1 LFPHRR
7 AAEVLV
13 FISKCFSRRALLRSA
28 GLVAIT
34 AAASWPI
41 TGRAQVVR
49 GVVVDEGSGR
59 ALPGIV
65 VVLLDSA
72 GKRLAGVLADDAG
85 RYAIRIASP
94 GSYGIR
100 AERVGYRADTPTAV
114 KLAAGET
121 VELRLVT
128 RPVPVMLSTVRV
140 TGTTACVARASDG
153 QDVSAVWDEAR
164 KALYATD
171 LTQRNELFTA
181 KVSRFERTIDAR
193 DAKVTSYSV
202 KQTNGVTRNPFV
214 SLPAAQLSAS
224 GFARQVGSETIYY
237 GPDAG
242 VLLSDEFL
250 GDHCFKLREAGGR
263 RSAMIGIEFEPA
275 RGRTMPEIAGTLWL
289 DRKTAE
295 LRDLEYAY
303 RGLPNLPSSVRSED
317 FGGRVEFQRMPT
329 GAWIVQRWVI
339 RMPLLVDKGPL
350 ATRSEGVIP
359 GGVSTRPERVQLAA
373 IREEGG
379 EVVET
384 VARGERRENATEA
397 STVRGIVFDS
407 TRMEPLP
414 NARVFFDGTQFSART
429 DASGR
434 FTIERVPPGTYS
446 LGVMHARFDSLQLRP
461 PTATVVMRAGEATTA
476 ELAAPS
482 NATIFARDCAPE
494 DRRVPMTALRGY
506 VRDGTTGAPAID
518 AKVTMTWNRLVSAAA
533 QPTPVV
539 QEQAGTRTDS
549 AGRFAFCGL
558 PAGVRLTARAA
569 TEERRSPPQV
579 VLLPENQIAVA
590 EIVVGT
596 QPVVASLAPTRVETS
611 PAPQRSTPMREF
623 DRRRRRGS
631 GTFLTRAQIER
642 SHATRLTDLFR
653 VLPGVSVTT
662 SDNGAPLVEL
672 RGTKRITMDSPAP
685 TRVVRTDSG
694 GAPPPPLTPSTGEMT
709 VKRCPAGF
717 LLDGLPI
724 DGAGLDLGMNAE
736 TVEAIE
742 VYPGAQVPIEYAGRH
757 SECGLIMIWTRAF
770 ADRPTPETGRD
781 GQR

>member
-1 LFPHRR
+1 MSI
-7 AAEVLV
+7 A
-13 FISKCFSRRALLRSA
+13 KCCSRRALLRTA
-28 GLVAIT
+28 GLVAVGV
-34 AAASWPI
+34 AASWPI
-41 TGRAQVVR
+41 IGHAQVVR

-65 VVLLDSA
+65 VVLLDSE

-85 RYAIRIASP
+85 RYAIRIATP

-114 KLAAGET
+114 KLGAGET

-128 RPVPVMLSTVRV
+128 RPIPVMLSAVRV

-153 QDVSAVWDEAR
+153 QEVSAVWDEAR

-181 KVSRFERTIDAR
+181 KVSRFERTLDAR
-193 DAKVTSYSV
+193 DAKVINYNV

-214 SLPAAQLSAS
+214 SLPAAQLSAG
-224 GFARQVGSETIYY
+224 GFVRQVGSETIYY

-275 RGRTMPEIAGTLWL
+275 RGRTMSEIAGTLWL

-295 LRDLEYAY
+295 LRDLEYEY
-303 RGLPNLPSSVRSED
+303 RGLPNLPLSVKSED

-339 RMPLLVDKGPL
+339 RMPILVDKGPL
-350 ATRSEGVIP
+350 AARSEGVIP

-384 VARGERRENATEA
+384 VARGERRESATEA

-414 NARVFFDGTQFSART
+414 NARVFFDGTQFSAQT
-429 DASGR
+429 DAGGR
-434 FTIERVPPGTYS
+434 FAIERVPPGTYS
-446 LGVMHARFDSLQLRP
+446 LGVMHSRFDSLQLRP

-494 DRRVPMTALRGY
+494 DRRDPMTALRGY
-506 VRDGTTGAPAID
+506 VRDGATGAPAID
-518 AKVTMTWNRLVSAAA
+518 ARVTVTWNRLVSTAA
-533 QPTPVV
+533 QSVPVV

-569 TEERRSPPQV
+569 TEERRSSPQV
-579 VLLPENQIAVA
+579 ILLPENQIAVA

-596 QPVVASLAPTRVETS
+596 QPVVASLEPTRVQTTAV
-611 PAPQRSTPMREF
+611 PAAPQHSTPMREF

-631 GTFLTRAQIER
+631 GSFLTRAQIER

-653 VLPGVSVTT
+653 VLPGVSVTL
-662 SDNGAPLVEL
+662 SDNGAVMVEL
-672 RGTKRITMDSPAP
+672 RGAKRITMDSPAP
-685 TRVVRTDSG
+685 MPVVRTDSG
-694 GAPPPPLTPSTGEMT
+694 APPPQPSAASKGTMS

-724 DGAGLDLGMNAE
+724 DGGAGLDLGMNAE
-736 TVEAIE
+736 TIEAIE
-742 VYPGAQVPIEYAGRH
+742 VYPGSQVPIEYAGRH
-757 SECGLIMIWTRAF
+757 AECGLVMIWTRAF

-781 GQR
+781 DER

>member
-1 LFPHRR
+1 VSI
-7 AAEVLV
+7 A
-13 FISKCFSRRALLRSA
+13 KCFSRRALLRTA
-28 GLVAIT
+28 GLVAV
-34 AAASWPI
+34 AASSPVVSH
-41 TGRAQVVR
+41 AQVVR

-85 RYAIRIASP
+85 RYAIRIAAP
-94 GSYGIR
+94 GNYGIR
-100 AERVGYRADTPTAV
+100 AERIGYRADAPTAV

-128 RPVPVMLSTVRV
+128 RPVPVMLSAVRV

-153 QDVSAVWDEAR
+153 QEVSAVWDEAR

-181 KVSRFERTIDAR
+181 KVSRFERTLDAR
-193 DAKVTSYSV
+193 DAKVINYSV

-214 SLPAAQLSAS
+214 SLPAAQLSTD
-224 GFARQVGSETIYY
+224 GFVRQVGSETIYF

-250 GDHCFKLREAGGR
+250 GDHCFKLRESGGR

-295 LRDLEYAY
+295 LRDLEYQY
-303 RGLPNLPSSVRSED
+303 RGLPNMPLSVRSED

-339 RMPLLVDKGPL
+339 RMPILVDKGPL
-350 ATRSEGVIP
+350 AARSEGVIP

-384 VARGERRENATEA
+384 VARGERRESATEA

-446 LGVMHARFDSLQLRP
+446 LGVMHGRFDSLHLRP
-461 PTATVVMRAGEATTA
+461 PSATVVMRAGEATTA
-476 ELAAPS
+476 ELATPS

-494 DRRVPMTALRGY
+494 DRRDPMTALRGY

-518 AKVTMTWNRLVSAAA
+518 AKVTMTWNRLGSTAA
-533 QPTPVV
+533 QPATVV

-569 TEERRSPPQV
+569 TEERRSSPQV

-590 EIVVGT
+590 EIVMGT
-596 QPVVASLAPTRVETS
+596 QPVVATLEPTKIGASSVS
-611 PAPQRSTPMREF
+611 AAPQRSTAMREF

-642 SHATRLTDLFR
+642 SHAPRLTDLFR
-653 VLPGVSVTT
+653 MLPGVSVTA
-662 SDNGAPLVEL
+662 SDNGEVMVEL
-672 RGTKRITMDSPAP
+672 RGAKRITMDSPAP

-694 GAPPPPLTPSTGEMT
+694 APAPQPSSPSTGSMS

-724 DGAGLDLGMNAE
+724 DGGAGLDLGMNAE
-736 TVEAIE
+736 TIEAIE

-757 SECGLIMIWTRAF
+757 AECGLILIWTRAF
-770 ADRPTPETGRD
+770 ADRPTPETGPD
-781 GQR
+781 GER